1 MSEVDPSAPAPLRL
15 PAILQNPK
23 STTLKQV
30 EAYNAQQREKA
41 QARREARLAE
51 PKIEGRLNGKGKRVI
66 RRLDNASFASNP
78 HIALPLKSDYYPS
91 VPLQVHPLQKPIFP
105 SDAIP
110 RKQSIPST
118 VRPERDVNSTDSV
131 NGNFQLSLKGIRA
144 LLRKKRGRRV
154 ESLVQAV
161 EGEMRKWLGGD
172 WSLNLSSTE
181 GAEGLRWK
189 IIDGTLVDIPIEK
202 NGETS
207 GSNTNTNN
215 RRRLPIQHQI
225 NGMLPFLPKENDQ
238 IPSILEISRSPAHL
252 SWYIVDPFERL
263 VVHLLARYYDL
274 ISWSESHQTIS
285 SETIRLTHIILPT
298 IIKPRIISS
307 SSNNLLTPET
317 SELSSQSGPESI
329 GSFTASE
336 TDSGSDT
343 ATERGDDDRDD
354 DGSENG
360 YSLEGEGNTTI
371 TSLPETLS
379 NLRLTQESISLQRS
393 ISNTSSAY
401 ASSEGGNSDYSLLGD
416 SLTLPPKPP
425 AGGGEGEAMGE
436 IDGWSDFG
444 SDMGIGELP
453 KVNTNINV
461 MIRNRD
467 VSSSTSIRKGWE
479 DKPTFFEYLYGA

>member
-15 PAILQNPK
+15 PAILQNPRN
-23 STTLKQV
+23 TTLKQV

-41 QARREARLAE
+41 QAKREARLAE

-66 RRLDNASFASNP
+66 RRLDNASFTSNP

-118 VRPERDVNSTDSV
+118 VRPQRDVNSTDAV

-181 GAEGLRWK
+181 GAEGSRWK
-189 IIDGTLVDIPIEK
+189 VIDGTLVDIPVEK

-207 GSNTNTNN
+207 GSNTNN
-215 RRRLPIQHQI
+215 RRRLPIQHQL
-225 NGMLPFLPKENDQ
+225 NGLLPSLPKENDQ

-263 VVHLLARYYDL
+263 VVHLLARYYEL
-274 ISWSESHQTIS
+274 ISWSESHQTILN
-285 SETIRLTHIILPT
+285 ETIRLTHIILPT

-354 DGSENG
+354 GSEYG
-360 YSLEGEGNTTI
+360 YSLEVEEEGNTTV
-371 TSLPETLS
+371 TSLPQTLS
-379 NLRLTQESISLQRS
+379 DLHINQDDISLHRS
-393 ISNTSSAY
+393 ISNASSAY

-416 SLTLPPKPP
+416 SLTLPPKPSI
-425 AGGGEGEAMGE
+425 GGGEGEAMGE

-453 KVNTNINV
+453 KVDTNINV

-467 VSSSTSIRKGWE
+467 VSSSMSIRKGWE
-479 DKPTFFEYLYGA
+479 NKPTFFEYLYGA